1 MSFPVAWTSLP
12 AGAAPGSH
20 VVDQPNW
27 DGMRSFLAADNANR
41 NAGGYDYSAI
51 RDLTFR
57 RQFTI
62 AGGELARNNSAYN
75 FLTQAQGTSATPIQ
89 FAVTS
94 PGGTMTAATPVTLTL
109 TPVPPGVNGTDAHH
123 YLYISGGTGA
133 AEAVLITGGTAVA
146 GSASGTIVFTPANNH
161 SGAWKIG
168 SATSGIQE
176 AVVTCG
182 SNGCVEILEGNW
194 SLYAGVW
201 IAASAQLSIRGKG
214 QYVTFLR
221 TMSTTGDW
229 VTFDTGSSAGVDFG
243 SLAIVDNA
251 GTYHSAGT
259 FLKILNRP
267 FGVVSDVYIEHAWD
281 GIKADTNQ
289 NAFYHNVFIGCANKG
304 LYVTSTTQ
312 STGQYYA
319 IEVSTNDGGSG
330 HTAIGIEVEGP
341 TAGITFA
348 CCTVGSANFMGVS
361 TGANALLISQN
372 ANGPSNEL
380 QFVNCIFDGHDTC
393 AKILGYG
400 SYVNNRILFSECG
413 FNGTSFGMFAT
424 SSISGLRMSNCT
436 MYGATAG
443 LFLSDIKDSQVTGC
457 AINGVTAGVNTAAA
471 MAAVQFV
478 GNSVGVD
485 NLPSYG
491 FAFGGTQAD
500 VVMDNKLVRGSAANY
515 LMTNLSGLIWDGDS
529 ADDTK
534 YPFAAQATVADAATV
549 TFPYNL
555 YFTLSGTGTAVTAL
569 LGVWP
574 GRSGTFRC
582 TNASPPQFTAG
593 ATIGKTFTPTQNV
606 MVRYYCDHSGVV
618 WLN

>member
-51 RDLTFR
+51 RDITFR
-57 RQFTI
+57 RQFSIT
-62 AGGELARNNSAYN
+62 GNELARNNAAYN
-75 FLTQAQGTSATPIQ
+75 FVTQAQGTSATAIQ
-89 FAVTS
+89 FAVSS
-94 PGGTMTAATPVTLTL
+94 PGGTMTAGVSVTVTL
-109 TPVPPGVNGTDAHH
+109 TPVPPGVNGADAHH
-123 YLYISGGTGA
+123 DIRIVNGSGA
-133 AEAVLITGGTAVA
+133 AEVVRITGGTAVA
-146 GSASGTIVFTPANNH
+146 GGASGTLTFTPANNH
-161 SGAWKIG
+161 SGAWQLM
-168 SATSGIQE
+168 SATSGGLE
-176 AVVTCG
+176 AIVSCG
-182 SNGCVEILEGNW
+182 SIGRVEFLEGNW
-194 SLYAGVW
+194 PLYAGLW
-201 IAASAQLSIRGKG
+201 IPATAQISIRGKG

-251 GTYHSAGT
+251 GTYHTAGA
-259 FLKILNRP
+259 FLKIVNRP
-267 FGVVSDVYIEHAWD
+267 FGCVSDLYMDRAWD
-281 GIKADTNQ
+281 GIINDTGQ
-289 NAFYHNVFIGCANKG
+289 NAYFHDITLGCAHIG
-304 LYVTSTTQ
+304 LNVTSTVQ
-312 STGQYYA
+312 STGSYFG
-319 IEVSTNDGGSG
+319 IRVSTNGAGL
-330 HTAIGIEVEGP
+330 TAIAYQVMGP
-341 TAGITFA
+341 TAGVAFTDCGAGAF
-348 CCTVGSANFMGVS
+348 TG
-361 TGANALLISQN
+361 TGANALLVSQN

-380 QFVNCIFDGHDTC
+380 SFANCIFDGHDIC
-393 AKILGYG
+393 AKIVGYG
-400 SYVNNRILFSECG
+400 SYVNNRILFSGCH
-413 FNGTSFGMFAT
+413 FNGISYGMQVT
-424 SSISGLRMSNCT
+424 GSMSGVRMSNCT
-436 MYGATAG
+436 SYGATAG
-443 LFLSDIKDSQVTGC
+443 LYLSDVKNSKFIGC
-457 AINGVTAGVNTAAA
+457 AFNSTASGVNTGGALAATE
-471 MAAVQFV
+471 FI

-491 FAFGGTQAD
+491 FALGGTQTD

-515 LMTNLSGLIWDGDS
+515 LITNLSGLIWDGDS
-529 ADDTK
+529 ADDVQ
-534 YPFAAQATVADAATV
+534 YPFVAQATVADAATV
-549 TFPYNL
+549 TFPYNK
-555 YFTLSGTGTAVTAL
+555 YFTLTGTGTAVTAL